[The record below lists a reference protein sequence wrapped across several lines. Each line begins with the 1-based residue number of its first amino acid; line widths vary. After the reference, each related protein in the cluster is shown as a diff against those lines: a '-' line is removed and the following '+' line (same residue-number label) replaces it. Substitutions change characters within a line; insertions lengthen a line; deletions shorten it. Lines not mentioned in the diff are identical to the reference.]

1 MILCDLYSFVNLST
15 ETKGDQDEDCVRYV
29 YIYIFFFKERGKV
42 VELDV
47 GGSAINGATQPSLVP
62 NTNV

>member
-1 MILCDLYSFVNLST
+1 MKTVFVIY
-15 ETKGDQDEDCVRYV
+15 K
-29 YIYIFFFKERGKV
+29 YIYFFFKDREKV

-47 GGSAINGATQPSLVP
+47 GGSAINGATQSSLVP